1 MATKARQQY
10 FADEDSL
17 QKKSREFSIADEIQQ
32 KIDSVEEW
40 AQVNVIETVKVN
52 WTALV
57 PDANKAVNID
67 VPEVIDNLYTVAADD
82 ALSAKQW
89 KLLYDYIQNLQTIGR
104 FLSNWD
110 TATWLP
116 ITNPSES
123 PYQYKA
129 WDYYRV
135 SNVAVSPASNYR
147 PDGSSY
153 TIWVASTTVETLYVA
168 VSDLYLYDGTDWIL
182 LSNSWS
188 GIAVDSSLST
198 TSTNPVENR
207 VITNALNWKHPWA
220 ISNVAPSNPVEWML
234 WYDTVNDELKTYN
247 WTAWQTEW
255 TKMVVLEYG
264 VSTWQDFIDAYNEN
278 AIVYC
283 KVSSWSSGYRMAF
296 MAYTAW
302 QWTPTEVEFQYYRSR
317 SSHSQSSTQLDEVYV
332 YKLTNAW
339 VWTTTQRDT
348 WAEMI
353 AGTWIWITF
362 NSSGATINN
371 SWVTSVNWNTWAVT
385 VEEVPSWWTE
395 WQVLTQTNN
404 WPAWQN
410 PTIWA
415 EIEYVTQA
423 EYNAL
428 PSSKLTDWKHYVIY
442 TSDSPTPPTPWQ
454 PWANT
459 LAYWKLNWD
468 LNDSSGNNRNLT
480 NAWWLTFATVDGVE
494 CAYYDWVWTGDCYA
508 YCQTL
513 PTPSV
518 ITINI
523 WAKANNSWTWS
534 YARWLFHTNCYNSRP
549 NEWVR
554 WEYYSGS
561 LFPNVLVWS
570 WFDFND
576 IVYNWIDYNS
586 IRDKWCLW
594 TVVYDNT
601 TYKVDIYFNG
611 QSYGSS
617 TFSTYHPSGNW
628 CWFFTLWTGFNATD
642 SWISRKW
649 YGWISDSIIEDKART
664 AQEVADYFNQTKW
677 DYWIS

>member
-10 FADEDSL
+10 FADETSL
-17 QKKSREFSIADEIQQ
+17 QKQSREFSIADEIQQ

-40 AQVNVIETVKVN
+40 AQVNKIDTIKVN
-52 WTALV
+52 WDALV
-57 PDANKAVNID
+57 PDIAKAVNVE
-67 VPEVIDNLYTVAADD
+67 VPDVIDNLYTIAADD

-89 KLLYDYIQNLQTIGR
+89 KILYDYIQNLQTIGR

-123 PYQYKA
+123 PYLYKA

-135 SNVAVSPASNYR
+135 SNVAVSPASNYK

-153 TIWVASTTVETLYVA
+153 IIWAASTTVETLSVA

-207 VITNALNWKHPWA
+207 VITNALNWKHPWE

-247 WTAWQTEW
+247 WTAWTTEW

-264 VSTWQDFIDAYNEN
+264 VSTWQNFIDAYNEN

-283 KVSSWSSGYRMAF
+283 RVTSWSSGYRMAF

-362 NSSGATINN
+362 DASGATISN

-385 VEEVPSWWTE
+385 
-395 WQVLTQTNN
+395 LD
-404 WPAWQN
+404 A
-410 PTIWA
+410 
-415 EIEYVTQA
+415 
-423 EYNAL
+423 
-428 PSSKLTDWKHYVIY
+428 D
-442 TSDSPTPPTPWQ
+442 D
-454 PWANT
+454 
-459 LAYWKLNWD
+459 
-468 LNDSSGNNRNLT
+468 
-480 NAWWLTFATVDGVE
+480 
-494 CAYYDWVWTGDCYA
+494 
-508 YCQTL
+508 
-513 PTPSV
+513 
-518 ITINI
+518 
-523 WAKANNSWTWS
+523 
-534 YARWLFHTNCYNSRP
+534 
-549 NEWVR
+549 
-554 WEYYSGS
+554 
-561 LFPNVLVWS
+561 
-570 WFDFND
+570 
-576 IVYNWIDYNS
+576 
-586 IRDKWCLW
+586 
-594 TVVYDNT
+594 
-601 TYKVDIYFNG
+601 
-611 QSYGSS
+611 
-617 TFSTYHPSGNW
+617 
-628 CWFFTLWTGFNATD
+628 
-642 SWISRKW
+642 
-649 YGWISDSIIEDKART
+649 ISDSATTNKFVTATDKSTWSGKQDALTLPANPTNWNLVTRWADNETLVDGWAVPVVPTNVSAFSNDAGYITSASLPWTATSSTAWTVKLFSDT
-664 AQEVADYFNQTKW
+664 AQSESAQTVSSTAGRTYGVQLNSSNQMVVNVPRTDTQDVTSVNWNTWAVTVSEFTPWGTATTGYVVTKTANGYEWQAPSGWDVMVSSQSWNILTSWMKIWAWLETDYTNLWTY
-677 DYWIS
+677 DSNTLYLTVE

>member
-10 FADEDSL
+10 FADEISL
-17 QKKSREFSIADEIQQ
+17 QKDSREFSLEDNIKQ
-32 KIDSVEEW
+32 KIDSVEAW
-40 AQVNVIETVKVN
+40 AQVNTIETVKVN
-52 WTALV
+52 GAALT
-57 PDANKAVNID
+57 PDANKAVNVE
-67 VPEVIDNLYTVAADD
+67 VPDVIDNLYTVAADD

-89 KLLYDYIQNLQTIGR
+89 KILYDYIQNLQTIGR

-110 TATWLP
+110 AATWLP

-123 PYQYKA
+123 PYLYKA

-135 SNVAVSPASNYR
+135 SNVAVSPATNYK

-153 TIWVASTTVETLYVA
+153 TIWVASTTVETLTVA

-182 LSNSWS
+182 LSNSWGS
-188 GIAVDSSLST
+188 IVVDSSLST
-198 TSTNPVENR
+198 ISTNPVENR

-220 ISNVAPSNPVEWML
+220 ISNVAPSTPVEWML
-234 WYDTVNDELKTYN
+234 WYDTTNDELKTYD
-247 WTAWQTEW
+247 WTAWVTEW

-296 MAYTAW
+296 MAYIAW

-362 NSSGATINN
+362 NSSGATIYN
-371 SWVTSVNWNTWAVT
+371 SWVTSVNWSTWVVT

-410 PTIWA
+410 PTGWA
-415 EIEYVTQA
+415 EIEYKTQA
-423 EYNAL
+423 EYDAL
-428 PSSKLTDWKHYVIY
+428 PSSKLTDDKHYFIY
-442 TSDSPTPPTPWQ
+442 STSGGWGWRQ

-459 LAYWKLNWD
+459 VFYFPFGTDQLDHVWSASIDTTWTQDTLWYNFSSSWEMKVVDAPTTMRFLSAWVKYNSYENNTSQFWWTYEGFMLYNFRHSEDASYDRVFQASSWMYSYMKSSQQSTTTWQWYHMAMWYDWTYSYWYLNWQQVWK
-468 LNDSSGNNRNLT
+468 GT
-480 NAWWLTFATVDGVE
+480 WWWF
-494 CAYYDWVWTGDCYA
+494 
-508 YCQTL
+508 
-513 PTPSV
+513 
-518 ITINI
+518 
-523 WAKANNSWTWS
+523 TWWW
-534 YARWLFHTNCYNSRP
+534 YIKLGH
-549 NEWVR
+549 
-554 WEYYSGS
+554 
-561 LFPNVLVWS
+561 
-570 WFDFND
+570 
-576 IVYNWIDYNS
+576 WIDM
-586 IRDKWCLW
+586 
-594 TVVYDNT
+594 TVSEYIGESV
-601 TYKVDIYFNG
+601 
-611 QSYGSS
+611 
-617 TFSTYHPSGNW
+617 
-628 CWFFTLWTGFNATD
+628 CW
-642 SWISRKW
+642 
-649 YGWISDSIIEDKART
+649 T
-664 AQEVADYFNQTKW
+664 AQEVSDYYDQTKAN
-677 DYWIS
+677 YWIS